1 MGGRTRRGPGPDGPT
16 RPPGAFAIR
25 ARRIIVA
32 GVLTALLLGY
42 IGPVSGYLDQR
53 SELRDE
59 RARLAELERTRD
71 AFRRQIADLGE
82 PAVLEARARE
92 LGLIEPGERAFVV
105 RGDID
110 PAPPPEP
117 RHDGGAL
124 GWLTGLF

>member
-1 MGGRTRRGPGPDGPT
+1 M
-16 RPPGAFAIR
+16 
-25 ARRIIVA
+25 A

-53 SELRDE
+53 ATLRQE
-59 RARLAELERTRD
+59 QARLHDLEHTRD
-71 AFRRQIADLGE
+71 ALRTQIADLGQ

-92 LGLIEPGERAFVV
+92 LGLVEPGERAFVV

-110 PAPPPEP
+110 PTPPPEP
-117 RHDGGAL
+117 KDDGGRL

>member
-1 MGGRTRRGPGPDGPT
+1 M
-16 RPPGAFAIR
+16 
-25 ARRIIVA
+25 
-32 GVLTALLLGY
+32 LTALLLGY

-71 AFRRQIADLGE
+71 SFRSQIANLGQ

-105 RGDID
+105 RGDVD
-110 PAPPPEP
+110 PPPPPEP
-117 RHDGGAL
+117 RDDGGAL
-124 GWLTGLF
+124 GWIAGLF

>member
-1 MGGRTRRGPGPDGPT
+1 M
-16 RPPGAFAIR
+16 
-25 ARRIIVA
+25 A

-53 SELRDE
+53 ATLRQE
-59 RARLAELERTRD
+59 QARLHDLEHTRD
-71 AFRRQIADLGE
+71 ALRTQIADLGQ

-92 LGLIEPGERAFVV
+92 LGLVEPGERAFVV

-110 PAPPPEP
+110 PKPPPEP
-117 RHDGGAL
+117 KDDGGRL